1 MTAIC
6 EELRSLTI
14 KNFCRKII
22 TLARESGGYFEPI
35 AREFLDEYYQFVE
48 TLRIRGLLPEGE
60 YRQKGNAFRDFIS
73 ELIFVRSGGTYR
85 LLDKKVRGYT
95 ERNHDV
101 DLAYVVGDTVL
112 VAGEVKMTGS
122 PPHRRGSYAQKERK
136 TQSDLDKRLKEVK
149 FTAVDL
155 KLYHTPNK
163 VIVKILSNNGNLLST
178 DLPLWW
184 DEWIKA
190 SIPGFYSFWASRLAS
205 GQLKNDKVVNAD
217 NPDLLLDKFDKL
229 RKYNNAVG
237 VFMFR
242 EENGKY
248 VPVKTERIK
257 KLNLMIDDAID
268 DLISF
273 LDSYADS
280 SL

>member
-6 EELRSLTI
+6 EELRSPTI
-14 KNFCRKII
+14 KNFCRRII
-22 TLARESGGYFEPI
+22 ALARESGGYFEPI
-35 AREFLDEYYQFVE
+35 AQEFLNEYYKLVE
-48 TLRIRGLLPEGE
+48 TPRIRGTLPEGE

-73 ELIFVRSGGTYR
+73 ELIFVRSEGMYR
-85 LLDKKVRGYT
+85 LLDRKVRGYT

-101 DLAYVVGDTVL
+101 DLAYVVRDRVI

-122 PPHRRGSYAQKERK
+122 PPHRRGSHVQKERK

-155 KLYHTPNK
+155 KLYHTPNQ
-163 VIVKILSNNGNLLST
+163 VIVKIISSDRNLLSA

-184 DEWIKA
+184 DEWIRT

-205 GQLKNDKVVNAD
+205 GELKNSKVVNAD
-217 NPDLLLDKFDKL
+217 NPNLLLEKFDRL

-242 EENGKY
+242 EEGGRY
-248 VPVKTERIK
+248 VPVETERIK
-257 KLNLMIDDAID
+257 KLNLTIDEAID
-268 DLISF
+268 DLIGF
-273 LDSYADS
+273 LDAHIDS
-280 SL
+280 SP

>member
-14 KNFCRKII
+14 KNFCRRVI

-35 AREFLDEYYQFVE
+35 AQEFLDEYYKLVE
-48 TLRIRGLLPEGE
+48 TPRIRGTLPEGE

-101 DLAYVVGDTVL
+101 DLAYVVGGTVL

-122 PPHRRGSYAQKERK
+122 PPHRRGSYVQKERK

-155 KLYHTPNK
+155 KLYHTPNE
-163 VIVKILSNNGNLLST
+163 VIVKTLSNDGNLLST

-184 DEWIKA
+184 DEWVKA
-190 SIPGFYSFWASRLAS
+190 SVPGFYSFWASRLAS
-205 GQLKNDKVVNAD
+205 GQLKNGKVVNAD
-217 NPDLLLDKFDKL
+217 NPDLLLEKFDRL

-242 EENGKY
+242 EENDRY
-248 VPVKTERIK
+248 VPVETENIK
-257 KLNLMIDDAID
+257 KLNLMIDEAID

-273 LDSYADS
+273 LDAHADS
-280 SL
+280 SP